1 MKEKTPQEQAAGA
14 RQTELIINALNGA
27 SGEGHWLNVTGKER
41 PRIYPQNM
49 TLSPFNSLI
58 LGLHSDNGGYSTS
71 MYTTFNDAKKH
82 GDAVLKDERS
92 VPINWYRWESYVN
105 RHDDTDKISREEYLQ
120 LPPDRQ
126 KLFKGVRQREIRPLF
141 NLEQTTFQ
149 FTDADTLEKLRQR
162 FGGIAARGN
171 LMAEERQLR
180 SSVSQLRKQISE
192 NLIPIR
198 KSATGEARYDSGK
211 DAVYMPEQK
220 HYGNY
225 HDYMQDML
233 RQVIAATGHRERQS
247 REGMVMR
254 GGTGRSESLRY
265 ELLVGELA
273 SGVKMMELGQPA
285 KLSPESMR
293 HVPYWTQELRENP
306 CLIDAIESDVNN
318 ALDIIKKAEHG
329 ERMELKG
336 DVNRQQTVEYR
347 DKSRPQVSS
356 SEALVLL
363 DIMAHGGMEISGR
376 NFRNTDEHKAFMEKF
391 GLDYYNR
398 LTTESLEQA
407 RHGQTDSEL
416 IDIAYT
422 QASNEAAKIF
432 SRSEELLPREWELKG
447 SYTIADRLSKVP
459 DKRSRMFL
467 VVQDMNTGIADVVL
481 PGAARRG
488 GDVVL
493 PNGDRR
499 NFWLS
504 PDEVLLPEERK
515 EAGARVVTHNLPGMN
530 KDKIE
535 SALLASGAAYVRFFS
550 SEGRLAYR
558 PDDAYFAGKQVI
570 SARLDGKELLEQ
582 SKYDVAEA
590 ASLASEVRFDR
601 IQMVRDDDGK
611 WALLLKPE
619 SEPSFSIYPDKEDIN
634 RFFSTVRQND
644 QIAAN
649 AVRNELAQKYH
660 ALAKANPELRKDL
673 FGQMPEGIDPRQ
685 IERVNIFKAKDGT
698 YLCLP
703 KITGVEKLQPRV
715 VSQQQWQRLWA
726 TDDIAKYKTT
736 LAATL
741 FADILQNRKQEETT
755 VRHNAEEVVQSRPD
769 VAVTSPE
776 MRQYEDMKAKHPDV
790 ILIFRAKGGYEIY
803 QEDADKAARLLNL
816 PNERR
821 EYKNVNVVAFA
832 TGDLDIHLPRL
843 IHAGQRVAICDALE
857 TPKENV
863 KQGQSNEPVLA
874 DNSRQAGLR
883 M

>member
-27 SGEGHWLNVTGKER
+27 SGDGHWLNVTGKER
-41 PRIYPQNM
+41 PKIYPQNM
-49 TLSPFNSLI
+49 TLSPFNSLVI
-58 LGLHSDNGGYSTS
+58 GLHSDNGGYSTS
-71 MYTTFNDAKKH
+71 LYTTFNDAKKR
-82 GDAVLKDERS
+82 GDAVLKEERS

-120 LPPDRQ
+120 LPSDRQ

-149 FTDADTLEKLRQR
+149 FTDADTLGKLREH

-171 LMAEERQLR
+171 LMAEDRQLR
-180 SSVSQLRKQISE
+180 SAVNQLRRQICE

-198 KSATGEARYDSGK
+198 KSATGEAKYDSGK
-211 DAVYMPEQK
+211 DTVYIPDQK
-220 HYGNY
+220 HYE
-225 HDYMQDML
+225 DYRDYVQDML

-254 GGTGRSESLRY
+254 GGTGRAESLRY

-285 KLSPESMR
+285 KLSPESIR
-293 HVPYWTQELRENP
+293 HIPYWTQELRENP

-318 ALDIIKKAEHG
+318 ALDIIRKAEQG

-336 DVNRQQTVEYR
+336 DVNRQQTEEYR
-347 DKSRPQVSS
+347 DKNRPQVSS
-356 SEALVLL
+356 AESLVLL
-363 DIMAHGGMEISGR
+363 DIMAHGGMEINGR
-376 NFRNTDEHKAFMEKF
+376 NFRDADEHRAFMEKF

-398 LTTESLEQA
+398 LATESLEQA
-407 RHGQTDSEL
+407 RHVQTDPEL

-422 QASNEAAKIF
+422 QASNEAAKIY

-447 SYTIADRLSKVP
+447 SYAIADRLSGVP
-459 DKRSRMFL
+459 DKHSRTFI
-467 VVQDMNTGIADVVL
+467 VVQDVNTGIADVVL
-481 PGAARRG
+481 PGTARRG

-493 PNGDRR
+493 PNGDKR

-515 EAGARVVTHNLPGMN
+515 EAGARVVTHNIPGMN

-535 SALLASGAAYVRFFS
+535 AALRTSGATYVRFFS

-558 PDDAYFAGKQVI
+558 PDDAYFADKNVI
-570 SARLDGKELLEQ
+570 SAKLDGKELFEQ
-582 SKYDVAEA
+582 SKYDVSETVR
-590 ASLASEVRFDR
+590 LATEVRFDR
-601 IQMVRDDDGK
+601 VQMVKDDDGK

-619 SEPSFSIYPDKEDIN
+619 NEPSFSIYPDKEDIN

-644 QIAAN
+644 QTAAN

-660 ALAKANPELRKDL
+660 ALAQANPELKKDL

-698 YLCLP
+698 CLCLP
-703 KITGVEKLQPRV
+703 KITGIEKLQPRA

-726 TDDIAKYKTT
+726 ADDIAKYKTA

-741 FADILQNRKQEETT
+741 FADILQNRKQEETAI
-755 VRHNAEEVVQSRPD
+755 RHNAEEVVQSRPD
-769 VAVTSPE
+769 MAVPAQE
-776 MRQYEDMKAKHPDV
+776 IRQYEDLKAKHPDV

-816 PNERR
+816 PSEKR
-821 EYKNVNVVAFA
+821 EDKNVNVVAFT
-832 TGDLDIHLPRL
+832 TGDLDIYLPKLVR
-843 IHAGQRVAICDALE
+843 AGQRVAICEAME
-857 TPKENV
+857 SPKGSIKRGPV
-863 KQGQSNEPVLA
+863 NEPMLA
-874 DNSRQAGLR
+874 DNNRQAGLR